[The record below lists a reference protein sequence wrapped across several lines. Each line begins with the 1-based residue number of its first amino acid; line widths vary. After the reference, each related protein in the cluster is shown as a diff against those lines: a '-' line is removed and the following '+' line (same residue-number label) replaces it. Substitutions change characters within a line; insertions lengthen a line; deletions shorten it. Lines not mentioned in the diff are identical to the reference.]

1 MLMENFEQKP
11 RYDDE
16 FLTPLFQRPDVVRW
30 IQSLKPDGVSAPDI
44 TTEE

>member
-1 MLMENFEQKP
+1 MHMENFEKHG
-11 RYDDE
+11 YEDE

-30 IQSLKPDGVSAPDI
+30 IQSLKPDGVADPDI

>member
-1 MLMENFEQKP
+1 MLMENFEPKP

-30 IQSLKPDGVSAPDI
+30 IQSLRPDVATQDI
-44 TTEE
+44 TTVEE